1 MRTKKSFINALSVLG
16 FNLIIGIIGFIKV
29 RVFVNGLS
37 NDIYSL
43 NQLFYQVFSYIAIT
57 DIGFGLL
64 LNKALYQAFAE
75 NNQEKVNDIYST
87 SRKFY
92 NIIALIMLSIS
103 LIISFFIHYFTK
115 AQVSTLYIQ
124 VMFIIFV
131 LKNVVDYFFIAPR
144 YVLEAD
150 QKLYKVNHY
159 VRLIKIIEQLV
170 EMVLVI
176 LGVDFLLV
184 LIPGIFITII
194 MDIFINKKIYNYYPW
209 LKNTKNFNK
218 NYLKGTK
225 EVIWQKLAGL
235 LGSNTDI
242 ILISTFINPL
252 TVIIYT
258 SYTYITK
265 FITDTI
271 YMLFTAILPSFAN
284 VLLKEN
290 SHKTYEVFNEVNIF
304 FLYLASFIF
313 IMLYG
318 FLNSLI
324 FFWVGKTYL
333 VKSSILFCFTFI
345 AFELI
350 ADKSLMLVI
359 NSKGLFK
366 ETKVATILEAILNLV
381 ISLFLVNKIGLIG
394 VLLGT
399 IISKLLTS
407 FIQNPIYIYKNILVK
422 NPLSY
427 YLKYFGALALSL
439 IFIILFN
446 IISLNITSIKA
457 FILYVLIF
465 AFLVGIILFG
475 LYYLFFKSFRNLT
488 KRGIEFIKVRGKYLE
503 EEV

>member
-64 LNKALYQAFAE
+64 LNKELYDAFSK
-75 NNQEKVNDIYST
+75 NNEEEIINIYST
-87 SRKFY
+87 SKKFY
-92 NIIALIMLSIS
+92 NRISLIML
-103 LIISFFIHYFTK
+103 LIAFLISFFIQFFTK
-115 AQVSTLYIQ
+115 AQVSPLYIQ
-124 VMFIIFV
+124 LIFLLFI
-131 LKNVVDYFFIAPR
+131 LRNVIDYFFIAPKC
-144 YVLEAD
+144 VLEAD

-304 FLYLASFIF
+304 LSR
-313 IMLYG
+313 
-318 FLNSLI
+318 
-324 FFWVGKTYL
+324 V
-333 VKSSILFCFTFI
+333 SSPSCFM
-345 AFELI
+345 AF
-350 ADKSLMLVI
+350 
-359 NSKGLFK
+359 
-366 ETKVATILEAILNLV
+366 
-381 ISLFLVNKIGLIG
+381 
-394 VLLGT
+394 
-399 IISKLLTS
+399 
-407 FIQNPIYIYKNILVK
+407 
-422 NPLSY
+422 
-427 YLKYFGALALSL
+427 
-439 IFIILFN
+439 
-446 IISLNITSIKA
+446 
-457 FILYVLIF
+457 
-465 AFLVGIILFG
+465 
-475 LYYLFFKSFRNLT
+475 
-488 KRGIEFIKVRGKYLE
+488 
-503 EEV
+503 